1 MEQLK
6 REKEEALA
14 DEIKVTKAGEIVI
27 PLKKYASCVKFTFT
41 VVREICAPYALNF
54 TL

>member
-27 PLKKYASCVKFTFT
+27 PLKEYTSDLKFTCTF
-41 VVREICAPYALNF
+41 VREITALYAF